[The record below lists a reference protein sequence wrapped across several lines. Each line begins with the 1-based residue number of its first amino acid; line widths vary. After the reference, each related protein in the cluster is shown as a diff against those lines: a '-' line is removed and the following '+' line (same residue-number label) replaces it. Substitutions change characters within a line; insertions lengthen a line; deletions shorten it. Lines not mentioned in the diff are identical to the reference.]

1 MHDTAPPLRAT
12 LWRAFAFFISASAYW
27 ALLPIFVKTEMQGG
41 ADLFG
46 LMIASIGLGAVI
58 GAFLSPKVKKILNTD
73 QITWVAASFIIA
85 TMLFP
90 AFPVNNALLTYLLP
104 GWPIDKILAVIGCI
118 MFGISWIWTLSTFSV
133 SAQNALPNWVRARGS
148 AIYLMVFFGSMSIGS
163 IIWGAIA
170 SHMGIK
176 TALIIA
182 SCTLTLGMVL
192 SRKQKLN
199 LGEVTD

>member
-1 MHDTAPPLRAT
+1 
-12 LWRAFAFFISASAYW
+12 
-27 ALLPIFVKTEMQGG
+27 
-41 ADLFG
+41 
-46 LMIASIGLGAVI
+46 
-58 GAFLSPKVKKILNTD
+58 
-73 QITWVAASFIIA
+73 
-85 TMLFP
+85 
-90 AFPVNNALLTYLLP
+90 
-104 GWPIDKILAVIGCI
+104 
-118 MFGISWIWTLSTFSV
+118 
-133 SAQNALPNWVRARGS
+133 
-148 AIYLMVFFGSMSIGS
+148 MVFFGSMSIGS